1 MRFVFTPD
9 WFLGNDVLIEGFS
22 FMVLL
27 IFSILAI
34 RNYLLSKNRKFLH
47 LGTGFGLIGL
57 AQLATVLTKLVL
69 YYDFGP
75 SQQIG
80 AAIIASQVFNS
91 VDIFYN
97 LGFFFH
103 KFLTLAG
110 LYVIYRLPRTKKS
123 AWDIVVGIYF
133 IMVSVVMMGNFY
145 YLFHLTALVIL
156 IMIGRNYYKLYQKN
170 KFKNTIILWFAF
182 CVLAL
187 SQLIYILSPLE
198 TMYVLANILELITY
212 IVLLILVAL
221 ILYYG
226 KKKKP
231 NGHNLRHVKNNSRK
245 KKRN

>member
-9 WFLGNDVLIEGFS
+9 WFLGNDVLIEVFS
-22 FMVLL
+22 FIVLL
-27 IFSILAI
+27 IFAILAI
-34 RNYLLSKNRKFLH
+34 RSYILGKNRKFLY
-47 LGTGFGLIGL
+47 LGAGFGLIGL

-69 YYDFGP
+69 YYDIGP

-80 AAIIASQVFNS
+80 AAIIASQALNN

-103 KFLTLAG
+103 KFFTLAG
-110 LYVIYRLPRTKKS
+110 LYVIYRLPRANKS
-123 AWDIVVGIYF
+123 LWDIIIGIYF
-133 IMVSVVMMGNFY
+133 LIVSTLGGSSIY
-145 YLFHLTALVIL
+145 YLFYLTSFVLLV
-156 IMIGRNYYKLYQKN
+156 MIGRNYYKLYEKN
-170 KFKNTIILWFAF
+170 KHRNTIILWFAF

-198 TMYVLANILELITY
+198 SMYVLANMLELITY

>member
-22 FMVLL
+22 FLVLL

-34 RNYLLSKNRKFLH
+34 RNYMLSKNKKFLY

-57 AQLATVLTKLVL
+57 AQLATVFTKLVL
-69 YYDFGP
+69 YYDIGP

-80 AAIIASQVFNS
+80 AAIIATQVFSN

-110 LYVIYRLPRTKKS
+110 LYIIYRLPRHKKS
-123 AWDIVVGIYF
+123 TWEIVIGIYF
-133 IMVSVVMMGNFY
+133 LIVSTLLGSSIY
-145 YLFHLTALVIL
+145 YLFHLTAFVLLV
-156 IMIGRNYYKLYQKN
+156 MIGRNYYKLYLKN
-170 KFKNTIILWFAF
+170 RFKNTIILWFAF

-198 TMYVLANILELITY
+198 AMYVLANILELITY

-231 NGHNLRHVKNNSRK
+231 NGHSIRHVKNNSRK